1 MNVTEVC
8 VVMGNV
14 GVLKQS
20 LTNCRGDKVP
30 DLSGIPDSG
39 LYSVSGLGVLKY
51 LGQFLE
57 S

>member
-20 LTNCRGDKVP
+20 LTNCDVYFIFGYEALIAGFFV
-30 DLSGIPDSG
+30 
-39 LYSVSGLGVLKY
+39 
-51 LGQFLE
+51 
-57 S
+57 